1 MEKEFAVT
9 RRITRVSNEIRE
21 EEKAPS
27 HDSSATGRILAVA
40 EVIIV
45 RFVVFALLARGLLQ
59 LVYGT
64 VSPDPTL
71 LEVPYLIGSL
81 WFLIP
86 VLMILGLR
94 RNPGVYGLTT
104 ERGPESIELVLEAFP
119 FFVLTNVGFIILVF
133 MGWSY
138 LEPLGALVL
147 TAFFVLALMLITN
160 LIQKKYSNFEQLEVS
175 RRIHIK
181 NMLVLLIVL
190 LLPIILALP
199 LGKLSITLV
208 SVVVWQFIFSGF
220 GEEIFFRGYIQSR
233 LNDAFGRPY
242 EWRGIQFGAGL
253 FIAAGIFS
261 VTHMLNTADI
271 WAGDFNLAWW
281 WGSFTFVGGLLF
293 GLLREKTGSVLAPG
307 LLHGLEAV
315 GEGLGLLL

>member
-1 MEKEFAVT
+1 M
-9 RRITRVSNEIRE
+9 SNEIRE